1 MICLFLSNL
10 LKKVDIYNKVIYN
23 FVSKGSGIVQFAIRF
38 FGIVGL
44 ILCVIPFQFKKHKHI
59 VLCKMFSEL
68 SFAFQYILMGA
79 YTGALVDLISGFR
92 NFLFCKFVEKGRS
105 TLPVIII
112 FSSIVIS
119 IGVFTWSGVLSV
131 FPVLAKVL
139 TTVSY
144 GMKNEKALRLITLPS
159 CIFWIIYNFSVGGWE
174 ALIGDFLAFCSII
187 IAIYK
192 FDIKK
197 S

>member
-1 MICLFLSNL
+1 MYNSLSKERVL
-10 LKKVDIYNKVIYN
+10 
-23 FVSKGSGIVQFAIRF
+23 VQFVIRF

-105 TLPVIII
+105 TIPVIII
-112 FSSIVIS
+112 FSTVVVL
-119 IGVFTWSGVLSV
+119 IGAFTWNGVLSI
-131 FPVLAKVL
+131 FPVMAKVL

-144 GMKNEKALRLITLPS
+144 GMKNEKVLRIITLPS
-159 CIFWIIYNFSVGGWE
+159 CNFWIIYNFSVGGWE